1 MSAPRGVTNEE
12 ARCSG
17 IVHAALNYRRH
28 GSFGICSP
36 RMRAAAEALDLDALA
51 AAAGVGLDDA
61 WAKGKLAREL
71 FLQTYIRRS

>member
-36 RMRAAAEALDLDALA
+36 RMRAAAEALDLD
-51 AAAGVGLDDA
+51 DA